1 MAKKSQATKKSSEQA
16 ISVSRIR
23 INQLFFESLLI
34 VQGFLG
40 IFVFLALFS
49 YSSLDPTWNSKTF
62 SNPMVVEELMVSNI
76 VGYWGAYLSDFL
88 LSFAGYMAYLVVYWL
103 IWPSFRHFFLYK
115 RPVQFSQIYSGFLA
129 IKIAG
134 WTMVLISGSTLVTL
148 FMEPGNSYLPYEA
161 GGIIGSSVSSYTFS
175 ALSFIGSSLLFICL
189 GLLGL
194 TLSFE
199 ISWSSLIIKLQTYL
213 LNFGGGFGERA
224 SGYLTKVRE
233 KLRIRKE
240 KIERQKKIV
249 EEVSKREKQKPPEV
263 IKEDQEVKVSKR
275 VEKEKQEE
283 LFEYKE
289 VTRPPKLSLLD
300 SEKEEYSDETSE
312 QSLRQLGDLV
322 VNKLAEYGIHD
333 VSVESIQP
341 GPVVIRLELR
351 LPSGLKVNQVSNINK
366 DLARSLSKTSV
377 RIVEVIEGRD
387 TIGIEV
393 PREDRKP
400 VLLSEVLS
408 SPSYDES
415 KSPLTIALGKDIS
428 GSSVVAEL
436 SSMPHLLVAGT
447 TGSGKSVA
455 INSMLISILYKA
467 SPDQVRLILIDPK
480 MLELSVYEDIPH
492 LLCPVIT
499 DMKQASSG
507 LRWCVN
513 EMERRYRLMAE
524 LGVRN
529 LNGYNKK
536 VSDSFKSNSPIK
548 DPLWKK
554 ENEEDNDE
562 LAPNLE
568 QLPNIVLAVDELADV
583 MMTVG
588 KTAEQLIARIA
599 QKARAAGIHMLL
611 ATQRPSVDVI
621 TGLIKANIS
630 ARIAFQVASKMD
642 SRVILDQGGAEQL
655 LGKGDMLYLAAGTSI
670 PQRVHGAF
678 VGDEE
683 VRRVAQDWRDRGKA
697 IYIDEVTK
705 EQGTVEGMPG
715 IPSNSGSDE
724 DGELDPL
731 YDEAVEFVTQSRR
744 ASISAVQRRLRV
756 GYNRAARLIET
767 MENSG
772 IVSPMAANG
781 NREVLVAP
789 PPED

>member
-148 FMEPGNSYLPYEA
+148 FLEPGNSYLPYEA

-233 KLRIRKE
+233 KLRLRKE

-351 LPSGLKVNQVSNINK
+351 LRIGLTVSY
-366 DLARSLSKTSV
+366 TH
-377 RIVEVIEGRD
+377 
-387 TIGIEV
+387 
-393 PREDRKP
+393 
-400 VLLSEVLS
+400 
-408 SPSYDES
+408 
-415 KSPLTIALGKDIS
+415 LTLQ
-428 GSSVVAEL
+428 
-436 SSMPHLLVAGT
+436 T
-447 TGSGKSVA
+447 
-455 INSMLISILYKA
+455 KA
-467 SPDQVRLILIDPK
+467 
-480 MLELSVYEDIPH
+480 
-492 LLCPVIT
+492 
-499 DMKQASSG
+499 
-507 LRWCVN
+507 
-513 EMERRYRLMAE
+513 
-524 LGVRN
+524 
-529 LNGYNKK
+529 
-536 VSDSFKSNSPIK
+536 
-548 DPLWKK
+548 
-554 ENEEDNDE
+554 
-562 LAPNLE
+562 
-568 QLPNIVLAVDELADV
+568 
-583 MMTVG
+583 
-588 KTAEQLIARIA
+588 
-599 QKARAAGIHMLL
+599 
-611 ATQRPSVDVI
+611 
-621 TGLIKANIS
+621 
-630 ARIAFQVASKMD
+630 
-642 SRVILDQGGAEQL
+642 
-655 LGKGDMLYLAAGTSI
+655 
-670 PQRVHGAF
+670 
-678 VGDEE
+678 
-683 VRRVAQDWRDRGKA
+683 
-697 IYIDEVTK
+697 
-705 EQGTVEGMPG
+705 
-715 IPSNSGSDE
+715 
-724 DGELDPL
+724 
-731 YDEAVEFVTQSRR
+731 
-744 ASISAVQRRLRV
+744 
-756 GYNRAARLIET
+756 
-767 MENSG
+767 
-772 IVSPMAANG
+772 
-781 NREVLVAP
+781 
-789 PPED
+789 